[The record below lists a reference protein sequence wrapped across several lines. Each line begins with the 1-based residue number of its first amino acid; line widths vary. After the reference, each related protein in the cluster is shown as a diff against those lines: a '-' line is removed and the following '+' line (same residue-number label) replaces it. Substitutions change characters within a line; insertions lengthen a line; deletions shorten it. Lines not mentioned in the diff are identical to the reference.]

1 MPLDQFKIGGSS
13 KARRERVLRAKA
25 EAMTDTGLYRLIRR
39 QEEDYAPTLS
49 EIDESVQTGHEDD
62 LHSALVNRYVMNQ
75 LEEEGYD

>member
-1 MPLDQFKIGGSS
+1 
-13 KARRERVLRAKA
+13 
-25 EAMTDTGLYRLIRR
+25 MTDTGLYRLIRR